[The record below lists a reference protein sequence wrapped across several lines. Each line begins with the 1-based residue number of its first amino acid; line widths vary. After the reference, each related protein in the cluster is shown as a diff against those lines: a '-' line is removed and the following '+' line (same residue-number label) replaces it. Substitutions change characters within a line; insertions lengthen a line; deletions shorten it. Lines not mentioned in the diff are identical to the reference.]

1 MNGLT
6 DNMIAWIDAHR
17 NDDVSRLRLRYHN
30 SGDRDIAFAILQI
43 ECRRKTHKKLYS
55 TLSNPRF
62 IFPTLLSSEQCTSDD
77 LAKFHASLIDNGE
90 HVLDMTC
97 GLGIDSFHIARKAA
111 TVTSIEINP
120 DVADAAILNSRT
132 LSLDNVT
139 VINGNSIDYIN
150 NSNKHYDTIFIDP
163 ARRGSHGE
171 RLYALSDC
179 EPDVTAIIGKL
190 ASKCDRFI
198 IKASPMLDITKS
210 ISEIRHVT
218 DIYSIG
224 TRQECKELVI
234 VADFTHPTDISPTR
248 HAVTIS
254 ESRIISLDYSDD
266 DELNATPSYTSPIE
280 GHYLYE
286 PFPAVMKSAPF
297 RLLSEKYGI
306 GKLHPNTHL
315 YTSPEYIP
323 DFPGDIFLIDCIIPF
338 SSKDIKHIAR
348 EYPHINVA
356 ARNFILS
363 ADELRKRLKVKD
375 GGEKK
380 LLGTTATS
388 NNRLLLILSPVH
400 EILNSTHIP

>member
-1 MNGLT
+1 MDILS
-6 DNMIAWIDAHR
+6 DDMIAWIAAHR

-30 SGDRDIAFAILQI
+30 SGDRDITFAILQI
-43 ECRRKTHKKLYS
+43 ECRRKAHKKLHS

-62 IFPTLLSSEQCTSDD
+62 IFPNLLSSEQCTSDD
-77 LAKFHASLIDNGE
+77 LAKFHASLIGNGE

-97 GLGIDSFHIARKAA
+97 GLGIDSFHIAHKAA
-111 TVTSIEINP
+111 TVTAIEINP
-120 DVADAAILNSRT
+120 DIADAAILNART

-139 VINGNSIDYIN
+139 IINGNSIDYIDSN
-150 NSNKHYDTIFIDP
+150 NKHYNTIFIDP
-163 ARRGSHGE
+163 ARRGDHGQ

-179 EPDVTAIIGKL
+179 EPDVTAITGKL
-190 ASKCDRFI
+190 ASRCNRLI

-210 ISEIRHVT
+210 ISEIPLVT

-234 VADFTHPTDISPTR
+234 VADFTQPTDISPTR

-254 ESRIISLDYSDD
+254 ESGIISLDYSDK
-266 DELNATPSYTSPIE
+266 DELDATPSYSSPKE
-280 GHYLYE
+280 GNYLYE

-323 DFPGDIFLIDCIIPF
+323 DFPGDIFLIDNIIPF
-338 SSKDIKHIAR
+338 SSKNIKHIAR

-363 ADELRKRLKVKD
+363 ADELRKRLKVN
-375 GGEKK
+375 GGDWKK
-380 LLGTTATS
+380 LLGTTAIG
-388 NNRLLLILSPVH
+388 NNRLLLMLSPVH
-400 EILNSTHIP
+400 